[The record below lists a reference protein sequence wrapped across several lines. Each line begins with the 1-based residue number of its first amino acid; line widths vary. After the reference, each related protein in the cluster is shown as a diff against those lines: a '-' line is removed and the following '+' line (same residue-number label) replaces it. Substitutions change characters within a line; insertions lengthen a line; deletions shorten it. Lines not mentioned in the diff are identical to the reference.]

1 MTGKE
6 ASEGLRLKI
15 PREGTKALK
24 CESHRIALIFYKFNS
39 NLLFFLFLAG
49 SWNVAQTGLKLEP
62 PVSAFWVLGLQE
74 CPIKLG
80 SQIYSW
86 SLVTF

>member
-49 SWNVAQTGLKLEP
+49 S
-62 PVSAFWVLGLQE
+62 
-74 CPIKLG
+74 
-80 SQIYSW
+80 
-86 SLVTF
+86 